1 MLLKNYQNENKEIQ
15 LDLKIFE
22 FYFYH
27 FHNIFYNT
35 FLWRG
40 NLKFNDIN
48 ISIDNVNLTP
58 IAEQEKGENQDIDKA
73 LSELENLDQSKK
85 SKYIR
90 MITLTILEQIAE
102 KEGRD
107 FNRMLDLMIFEYI
120 KNHHKNNYI
129 DYVEEIN
136 QLSKKEK
143 DQDEE

>member
-1 MLLKNYQNENKEIQ
+1 M
-15 LDLKIFE
+15 
-22 FYFYH
+22 
-27 FHNIFYNT
+27 
-35 FLWRG
+35 
-40 NLKFNDIN
+40 
-48 ISIDNVNLTP
+48 
-58 IAEQEKGENQDIDKA
+58 
-73 LSELENLDQSKK
+73 SELENLDQSKK